1 MATSLVTTFLVM
13 KTRGMQLLL
22 KTLKCRYSRHFALCR
37 PLLALRL
44 DKCRQPLGGWAVQK
58 ALGVA
63 KFY

>member
-1 MATSLVTTFLVM
+1 
-13 KTRGMQLLL
+13 MQLLL